1 MYRGFQVQRLWVAS
15 IAVLV
20 LCTHLCSANFFYVT
34 RWRRPRT
41 ETVRTT
47 ETRTLIATVT
57 DLETDTITKTHP
69 QCTITH
75 LETSRT
81 TRVSWRTSISLRTVT
96 QTKTK
101 TESFT
106 ATETSTF
113 STSLYHTVSVPKTIY
128 RTETAIVND
137 RSLEKVNNELFD
149 LVKNNRNRIDHVT
162 VTIKETQHEHHMMTR
177 MQTTTQTTTERSL
190 TTVISTA
197 ISTLSLT
204 EKVPMTVSVMSI
216 KFVPQQVPVYAASHP
231 QQPRP
236 VIPRGG
242 ADDMV
247 VTPESDEPTRNLLK
261 EAEAVYSGG
270 SAKKSYGTSDD

>member
-1 MYRGFQVQRLWVAS
+1 MYRGFQLQRLWLAS

-20 LCTHLCSANFFYVT
+20 LSTHLCSANFFYVT

-57 DLETDTITKTHP
+57 ELETDTITKTHP

-75 LETSRT
+75 VETSRT
-81 TRVSWRTSISLRTVT
+81 TRVSMRTSISLRTVT
-96 QTKTK
+96 QTKTR

-106 ATETSTF
+106 ATETSTV

-177 MQTTTQTTTERSL
+177 MQTTTQTMTERSL

-216 KFVPQQVPVYAASHP
+216 KFVPQQVPVYAPHP
-231 QQPRP
+231 QQSRPLMPRS
-236 VIPRGG
+236 G

-247 VTPESDEPTRNLLK
+247 VTPESDEPTRNVLK
-261 EAEAVYSGG
+261 EAEAVYSGSG
-270 SAKKSYGTSDD
+270 SLKKSDGTSDD